1 MDIIVYFLII
11 ISGHL
16 EFNVKVYYSNV
27 NSENKHSNSMQ
38 TVDTND
44 QQSNEK
50 RQCPVPQHIPKRDY

>member
-16 EFNVKVYYSNV
+16 ELNVKVYYANV

-44 QQSNEK
+44 PQSNEK
-50 RQCPVPQHIPKRDY
+50 R